1 MQWAVIFGHTYL
13 LIKPEWPWKVIRE
26 FGLLPFIRQV
36 VMAFGERSVLL
47 GARWWWTFL
56 LLHVWH
62 SVTKGK
68 CYHIFL
74 TSVQTLPPHS
84 SHHFVSWIETFLFF
98 RTFLKNNTVSV
109 ISEYEMQNPLNFL
122 HCSWIIWWFT
132 FLDVLP
138 SLLYNLPKCQLMF
151 LLHGNL
157 SWPLNLSLIPLYL
170 IPPFF

>member
-1 MQWAVIFGHTYL
+1 MQWAVNFGHTYL

-26 FGLLPFIRQV
+26 FGLLPFIHQV

-98 RTFLKNNTVSV
+98 RTFLKKNTVSV
-109 ISEYEMQNPLNFL
+109 ISVRLSGCRIHLIFSTGLGSYGGSP
-122 HCSWIIWWFT
+122 SWM
-132 FLDVLP
+132 
-138 SLLYNLPKCQLMF
+138 SF
-151 LLHGNL
+151 LLFYTIYQ
-157 SWPLNLSLIPLYL
+157 SVSSC
-170 IPPFF
+170 FFFMETFPDLLTLV